1 MGITAYLNVSC
12 EEEMGQSLRVCI
24 SNKHTGDVL
33 VAVLDLPSLL
43 PGGFFS
49 FFFLMEW
56 LCCVLCLV
64 TQWYSTLCDPKNYS
78 LPGSSVHRILQAR
91 VLGWVAMPS
100 SRGSSQPRSPTLQVD
115 SLTSEPPGK
124 PFL

>member
-49 FFFLMEW
+49 FFFNGMA
-56 LCCVLCLV
+56 VLCAVLSHSV
-64 TQWYSTLCDPKNYS
+64 VFYS
-78 LPGSSVHRILQAR
+78 L
-91 VLGWVAMPS
+91 
-100 SRGSSQPRSPTLQVD
+100 
-115 SLTSEPPGK
+115 
-124 PFL
+124 